1 MTTRTRSLRYLA
13 PKTKQGS
20 RLKVTEE
27 GLGTRLGLGP
37 RIEASTY
44 GSIVALL
51 ESMLNLV
58 LVTSWV
64 SSLDNFTLTIN
75 LTDTLT

>member
-1 MTTRTRSLRYLA
+1 M
-13 PKTKQGS
+13 KQRS
-20 RLKVTEE
+20 RLKITEE

-58 LVTSWV
+58 LLTPWV
-64 SSLDNFTLTIN
+64 SSLGNFILTIDF
-75 LTDTLT
+75 TDTPTKVGDTPSG